1 MSGILMAPFF
11 GGDVAPPPGQQVW
24 INDTASAA
32 TYSFVVPAGVTSVW
46 ALVVGPGG
54 PATKQTD
61 TNVKRGATTLLSAS
75 TALGGGVGGGNGG
88 YSEYYAAGGAGG
100 YSGNGGQN
108 YYESEGNGSGGGGG
122 MGYDT
127 YAIGGGVGLLG
138 EGPSGAYGEPDGGD
152 GSVQFGN
159 PAYGAGFSLYVEFA
173 NGGNLRYRQIG
184 VTPGETLTIAI
195 AAMGY
200 EGLPAKTAGAVR
212 IMWGGGRSYPN
223 NAADM

>member
-24 INDTASAA
+24 INNTASDA

-54 PATKQTD
+54 PATKQTN

-88 YSEYYAAGGAGG
+88 SSNSSYAGGAGG
-100 YSGNGGQN
+100 YSGNGGE
-108 YYESEGNGSGGGGG
+108 YGYGGSGGGGG
-122 MGYDT
+122 GGGESGAY
-127 YAIGGGVGLLG
+127 GGGVGLLG
-138 EGPSGAYGEPDGGD
+138 EGPSGASGSYGGDGGN

-159 PAYGAGFSLYVEFA
+159 PAYGAGNKWDPA

-184 VTPGETLTIAI
+184 VTPGETLGIAI
-195 AAMGY
+195 AAKADPSD
-200 EGLPAKTAGAVR
+200 PAKVAGAVR